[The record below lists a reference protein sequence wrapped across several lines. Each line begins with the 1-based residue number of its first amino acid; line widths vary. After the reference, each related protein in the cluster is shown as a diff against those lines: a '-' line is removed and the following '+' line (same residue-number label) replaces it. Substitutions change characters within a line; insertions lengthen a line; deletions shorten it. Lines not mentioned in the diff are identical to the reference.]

1 MSLPTPKEVLKKLAE
16 VHDSIAET
24 LTKPVRDLAA
34 TLGLPEPPELPKAA
48 DIVESLPEP
57 PELPTPEALLPATA
71 TTVKKHDEVTK
82 LEVVEKK
89 GVERFGELRM
99 KIL

>member
-24 LTKPVRDLAA
+24 LTKPVKDLASN
-34 TLGLPEPPELPKAA
+34 LGLPEPPELPKAA

-71 TTVKKHDEVTK
+71 TIRKHDEVTK